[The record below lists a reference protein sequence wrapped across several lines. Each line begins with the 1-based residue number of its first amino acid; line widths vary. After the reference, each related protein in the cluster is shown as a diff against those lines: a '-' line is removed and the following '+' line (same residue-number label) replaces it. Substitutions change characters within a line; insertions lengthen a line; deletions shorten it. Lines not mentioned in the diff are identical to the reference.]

1 MRRVLGALTLNLAA
15 APAMAAAG
23 LTAALATFIPVGPAG
38 AATTINASQLGV
50 SDTII
55 GTLGSHGSYAIP
67 WTIQV
72 ASDPGQCVR
81 LEVAEVLGG
90 SGLDLEMVV
99 VSPAGRVFRSDNAVG
114 NRLPLV
120 RIAPTE
126 QGFYTVQV
134 STANG
139 GAAAVNFKLLY
150 GRFPVDLQLLP
161 GDPAAGQPEFLI
173 R

>member
-1 MRRVLGALTLNLAA
+1 MLHRT
-15 APAMAAAG
+15 MAAAG
-23 LTAALATFIPVGPAG
+23 LAAALATFIPIGPAG
-38 AATTINASQLGV
+38 AATTINASQLGA

-55 GTLGSHGSYAIP
+55 GTLGSHGSYAFP

-99 VSPAGRVFRSDNAVG
+99 VSPAGRVFRNDNAVG
-114 NRLPLV
+114 NRPLI

-126 QGFYTVQV
+126 QGFYTVQI

-139 GAAAVNFKLLY
+139 GAAAVNLKLLY
-150 GRFPVDLQLLP
+150 GRFASASSCFPATQQLVS
-161 GDPAAGQPEFLI
+161 GDIPA